1 MDFDL
6 PDAKRVRRSDL
17 YTSRSPSSSP
27 GPAADPTLESA
38 LHSRL
43 AALYGPIPIPSTDPA
58 PSNPTRTPK
67 ASASADADVQPEQE
81 NPQESQEEP
90 HEFEFR
96 LFSAPKYSNDNDIQA
111 QKIILASPSSEHGD
125 GGFVTRERD
134 RRFYIAEPATGERKQ
149 RFVFAAV
156 SGEEVLN
163 LARRRAW
170 GLEVPWRV
178 KAIRVTSTSTSTSV
192 PKSKSK
198 VNASLDLHLHL
209 ASKTGH
215 SLEYGQ
221 GEVLIQV
228 HPSEKGKRKPGKKR
242 RIVLRER
249 QRKVVQREEAKKR
262 ERERG
267 EEAEREK
274 RTRRN
279 RVKKVKRKMK
289 EKALKAGVSAGAS
302 GSGSE

>member
-178 KAIRVTSTSTSTSV
+178 KAIR
-192 PKSKSK
+192 
-198 VNASLDLHLHL
+198 
-209 ASKTGH
+209 
-215 SLEYGQ
+215 YGQ